1 MRSLLKSLVPAM
13 DFGWNR
19 TRARCGLR
27 TCHNKLLVRA
37 VPQNRGG
44 IHAGDDWYCSPDCF
58 AAAMQVPLAGILRT
72 RLTEMPRNPRLSI
85 GLAML
90 SKGILT
96 EDQLREAT
104 TQSQWRGEDLETTL
118 LSLGLA
124 TEKQIAAARAAQWGY
139 PVLSQESPSP
149 IVRADLPL
157 AFLRN
162 FQAVP
167 VHYAPAAKRLVLG
180 FVHRVEPSVLR
191 AVEEII
197 GCHTEP
203 CFVTPTE
210 FVDFGGRCAAADEYE
225 ESVLDQPGTP
235 SHMART
241 LGGFALEV
249 AARQAN
255 WVACKSWIWVR
266 LTGKRKTADVLFSLM
281 AAPARQTESLAAP
294 SIVAS
299 PQGIG
304 ALG

>member
-44 IHAGDDWYCSPDCF
+44 IHTADDWYCSPDCF

-90 SKGILT
+90 SKGMLT
-96 EDQLREAT
+96 EDQLREAIAR
-104 TQSQWRGEDLETTL
+104 SQWRGEDLETTL
-118 LSLGLA
+118 LALGLA
-124 TEKQIAAARAAQWGY
+124 TQKQLAAARAVQWGY
-139 PVLSQESPSP
+139 PVLSQEGPAP

-162 FQAVP
+162 FDAVP
-167 VHYAPAAKRLVLG
+167 VHYSPAAKRLVLG
-180 FVHRVEPSVLR
+180 FVHRVEPSVVR
-191 AVEEII
+191 ALEQIT
-197 GCHTEP
+197 GCHAES
-203 CFVTPTE
+203 CFVTPAE
-210 FVDFGGRCAAADEYE
+210 LEELSCRCAATDGYE
-225 ESVLDQPGTP
+225 ESVLELPGTP
-235 SHMART
+235 AHMART
-241 LGGFALEV
+241 LGGFAVEV
-249 AARQAN
+249 AAREAA

-266 LTGKRKTADVLFSLM
+266 LAGKRRTADILFSLK
-281 AAPARQTESLAAP
+281 AVPARQAESIAAP
-294 SIVAS
+294 SVIAA
-299 PQGIG
+299 PQGVG